1 MPAGEI
7 AAHIVTAADGTATA
21 EDLYLGSYRIVETL
35 APEGY
40 VLNGEP
46 VDVTLSYAGQEVE
59 AAYAESEFGDVPR
72 RASSR
77 PTKSTPSRGCPSR
90 CPASNSA

>member
-1 MPAGEI
+1 MVHVPAGEI

-46 VDVTLSYAGQEVE
+46 VDVTLSYAGQEV
-59 AAYAESEFGDVPR
+59 AVTRPGR
-72 RASSR
+72 RGGRAQKASSKSSKPTR
-77 PTKSTPSRGCPSR
+77 PTGAPCQARSTR
-90 CPASNSA
+90 